1 MTTSQQEQ
9 VKCSPTNAFKIMMD
23 VSRIA
28 SKNSGQ
34 LPFITNVWN
43 NDRMFNDII
52 HISSKKWQ
60 CSEISNGI
68 AARCVCVYFKRCS
81 LVYRWNARHVKWK
94 ILSIYR
100 VVFGTQ
106 DSLTFVCIAI
116 LYCVETYVTMILLY
130 AKTIVH
136 VIMNNDNKPPSL
148 IRFWEFSDGRLH
160 PQLGWPYKK
169 ALVQTF
175 TCVR

>member
-1 MTTSQQEQ
+1 
-9 VKCSPTNAFKIMMD
+9 MMD

-34 LPFITNVWN
+34 LVIGCLMTFILVQRSGNV
-43 NDRMFNDII
+43 
-52 HISSKKWQ
+52 S
-60 CSEISNGI
+60 SEISNGI